1 MTARFLRLQR
11 IGTDPS
17 PSIRYRPWRWALCLA
32 DKSKRA
38 QEVVAHLPE
47 PLNAKQRVLHD
58 EPGRIYH
65 CVYVA
70 RLRP

>member
-1 MTARFLRLQR
+1 VSRFQTEKPV
-11 IGTDPS
+11 GTVLLAGTS
-17 PSIRYRPWRWALCLA
+17 YRSRTWATCPE
-32 DKSKRA
+32 DNTKRA
-38 QEVVAHLPE
+38 QEVVVHLPE

-65 CVYVA
+65 CAYVA